1 MHLHLLLIV
10 MSREIENLPE
20 SFELQK
26 RFMIKEYELKIDAKK
41 QNLEFLRNLI
51 LHNLLK
57 QETANKTS
65 SFKEN
70 DINSSNIINNMNVGQ
85 SIISEEQKLQRGSI
99 TNPIKG
105 SENILYPSQLQEKS
119 KIPLL
124 IL

>member
-1 MHLHLLLIV
+1 MLLIV
-10 MSREIENLPE
+10 ISREIEKLPE

-57 QETANKTS
+57 EETANKTANMM
-65 SFKEN
+65 EN
-70 DINSSNIINNMNVGQ
+70 EINSSNIIDNMNIGQ
-85 SIISEEQKLQRGSI
+85 SIITEEQKLQRGSI

-105 SENILYPSQLQEKS
+105 SEKLLNPSQLQEIC
-119 KIPLL
+119 KIL
-124 IL
+124 IFII